1 MDGEKVAIRKRG
13 KTGLLAGLYEL
24 PNVEGHFTG
33 KQVLEYSKS
42 IGLAPLH
49 IEELGEAKHIF
60 SHVEWHMKGY
70 RIRVDELEKSCSEK
84 MLFVHPEEVERE
96 FPIPA
101 AFEKYVKYV
110 NVKIGQD
117 KYEE

>member
-1 MDGEKVAIRKRG
+1 MD
-13 KTGLLAGLYEL
+13 TGGHFCKGSTQMGCQLLAKFLGA
-24 PNVEGHFTG
+24 TG
-33 KQVLEYSKS
+33 IAII

-84 MLFVHPEEVERE
+84 MLFVHPEEVEKE

-110 NVKIGQD
+110 NVKIGQE